1 MAVMRWR
8 SVSLVR
14 ARRTNPPST
23 QDDILRI
30 SKEQRDATEK
40 LIATPADKVRDGIVK
55 EIEFAVK
62 KRGLK
67 GVLAELDAEE
77 TGQRTLTV
85 RLARPLFQS
94 STDSS
99 TMPFSY

>member
-14 ARRTNPPST
+14 ARRTKPPST

-40 LIATPADKVRDGIVK
+40 LIATPADKVQDGIVK
-55 EIEFAVK
+55 EVEFAVK

-99 TMPFSY
+99 TMPFSD

>member
-40 LIATPADKVRDGIVK
+40 LIATPADKVQDGIVK
-55 EIEFAVK
+55 EVEFAVK